1 MKARDI
7 LANNLSILREQM
19 KISQTAMANL
29 LGVNYTTYG
38 RWERNEFSP
47 TLENIDTISKT
58 FDIELPRLFIENLG
72 DYKPKADPN
81 PTLEALSELVVE
93 QKQKLKALELSD
105 NEKRIIEEYRRCQ
118 PLQRMAIE
126 TMAGFGL
133 DKNPDAEILD
143 LMKQVNSKA
152 GSKKTS

>member
-72 DYKPKADPN
+72 DYKPKADPRGRSH
-81 PTLEALSELVVE
+81 LEG
-93 QKQKLKALELSD
+93 Q
-105 NEKRIIEEYRRCQ
+105 
-118 PLQRMAIE
+118 
-126 TMAGFGL
+126 
-133 DKNPDAEILD
+133 
-143 LMKQVNSKA
+143 
-152 GSKKTS
+152 